1 MTTGGSHTNFNTA
14 AFGAGAFGG
23 ALSLGGAVA
32 QGLINGMHSVRS
44 QRQAAWNEATWERAL
59 QLSELLHKRTLD
71 RAVRAETDNT
81 RLRAENVRLRG
92 APRLAIA
99 RAMLRS

>member
-1 MTTGGSHTNFNTA
+1 MATGGSHTNFNTG
-14 AFGAGAFGG
+14 AFSAGAFGG

-32 QGLINGMHSVRS
+32 QGLSNGLQVIRQ
-44 QRQAAWNEATWERAL
+44 QRQQAWNEATWERAL

-71 RAVRAETDNT
+71 RAVRAETDNA